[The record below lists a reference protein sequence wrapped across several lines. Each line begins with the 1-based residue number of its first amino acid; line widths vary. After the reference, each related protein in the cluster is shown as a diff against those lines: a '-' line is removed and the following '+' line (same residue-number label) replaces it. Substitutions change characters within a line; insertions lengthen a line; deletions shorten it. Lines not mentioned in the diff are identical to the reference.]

1 MAQAQSGD
9 KVRIHYTGTLDDG
22 TVFDTSSGRD
32 PLEFTIG
39 SRQVI
44 PGFEE
49 AVIGL
54 EVGGSV
60 TTHIPSHKAYGPRD
74 DRMIM
79 RVPRE
84 QVPADMDVS
93 VNDRL
98 QLRGRDGRP
107 FPVTVTEITDT
118 HVVLDGNHPLA
129 GKDLIFAIELVEI
142 V

>member
-22 TVFDTSSGRD
+22 TVFDSSAGRE

-39 SRQVI
+39 TRQVI

-49 AVIGL
+49 AVLGL
-54 EVGGSV
+54 EVGGKV
-60 TTHIPSHKAYGPRD
+60 RTHIPSHKAYGPRD
-74 DRMIM
+74 ERMIM
-79 RVPRE
+79 QIPRE
-84 QVPADMDVS
+84 QIPADMQIAVD
-93 VNDRL
+93 DRL
-98 QLRGRDGRP
+98 QMQRRDGGAS
-107 FPVTVTEITDT
+107 PVTVREITDT

-129 GKDLIFAIELVEI
+129 GQDLTFEIELVEI